1 MNVRYLDRAVSR
13 GLSENDVGDLSRGA
27 SLEMLLF
34 SWEPSLGFLTPFRGS
49 RLWAP
54 RLVFPCPLGRTRGH
68 WEGTG
73 GGDDSLSTSPKVLV
87 IDQLTN
93 PSMF

>member
-1 MNVRYLDRAVSR
+1 MSR

-49 RLWAP
+49 GLWAP
-54 RLVFPCPLGRTRGH
+54 RLVFPCPA
-68 WEGTG
+68 G
-73 GGDDSLSTSPKVLV
+73 GGPGDTGKEQGVETTP
-87 IDQLTN
+87 
-93 PSMF
+93 

>member
-1 MNVRYLDRAVSR
+1 MSR
-13 GLSENDVGDLSRGA
+13 GLSENEVGDLSRGA

-34 SWEPSLGFLTPFRGS
+34 SWDPSLGFSTPFRGS
-49 RLWAP
+49 GLWAP
-54 RLVFPCPLGRTRGH
+54 RLDSPCPMGRTGGH

-73 GGDDSLSTSPKVLV
+73 GGDNSLSTSSVVLV